1 MIIENETS
9 QITEPAITVK
19 PVLAVDAIL
28 LKRRDYKNAISYKFD
43 NRRVTVGKK
52 EDGFIFEFRTIDH
65 NYTPHAN
72 CDCIH
77 GKLAITNINLSK
89 EAAEIVMMSLAELM
103 SFHICR

>member
-1 MIIENETS
+1 MKTENKTT
-9 QITEPAITVK
+9 QTTEPAIAVE
-19 PVLAVDAIL
+19 PVLAADAIL

-52 EDGFIFEFRTIDH
+52 EDGFMFEFRTIDH

-72 CDCIH
+72 CDCVH

-103 SFHICR
+103 GFHICR